1 MDNANKQMPEVEVN
15 ISGKNKKGKL
25 IEGQKLRD
33 IWQDYLKSSS
43 YDFMQYLTKNR
54 YIIAQ
59 LDKK

>member
-1 MDNANKQMPEVEVN
+1 METTTIEVN
-15 ISGKNKKGKL
+15 IGGKNTKGKL

-43 YDFMQYLTKNR
+43 YDFMHYLEKNR

-59 LDKK
+59 MDKQKR